1 MQIIECPR
9 DAMQGIKKFIPTKKK
24 IEYINQLLKVG
35 FDTIDVGSFVSSKLI
50 PQLRDT
56 DEVISSLDIN
66 GSLSKLL
73 VIVANVKGANIA
85 SKFNN
90 ISYLGF
96 PLSVSEEFQLNNTNK
111 NIDESLN
118 TIEEIQNICIRNN
131 KKLVIYLSMAFG
143 NPYKEKWHPDI
154 VANLTY
160 KLNKLNIKTIA
171 MSDTVGVSEPV
182 SIELLFKTLIT
193 EYPLINFGAHFHTTI
208 DKWQEKI
215 DCAYNSGCRRFD
227 SAIKGYGGC
236 PMAKN
241 QLVGNMPTEKLVS
254 HFQHHININK
264 EEFYKSIQLV
274 DSVFNC

>member
-66 GSLSKLL
+66 DSLSKLL

-85 SKFNN
+85 SKFDN

-182 SIELLFKTLIT
+182 SIELLFKTLIA

-254 HFQHHININK
+254 HFQNHININK